1 MPSYDAH
8 VFDITRVIQLAI
20 APVFMLT
27 AVASIINALLGRL
40 ARAIDRRRYVFEDLL
55 PPAEAAARVGY
66 VAELEALARRIKLVL
81 WSISFSVLS
90 AILVCLL
97 IGTAFLGAYTSLDLS
112 RTVAI
117 LFIAAVFAL
126 TGSLLL
132 FLREVFMAAIFLQ
145 EEFARPHGRPPA
157 DTALPR

>member
-40 ARAIDRRRYVFEDLL
+40 ARAVDRRRAVEGMLETSEGEKHADGLVELRLL
-55 PPAEAAARVGY
+55 G
-66 VAELEALARRIKLVL
+66 RRIQLVL
-81 WSISFSVLS
+81 WSIGFAVLS

-97 IGTAFLGAYTSLDLS
+97 IGTAFMGAYTSLDLS

-117 LFIAAVFAL
+117 LFIASVSAL
-126 TGSLLL
+126 TGCLLL
-132 FLREVFMAAIFLQ
+132 FMREVFLAALSMQ
-145 EEFARPHGRPPA
+145 HNVRTRRGA
-157 DTALPR
+157 

>member
-8 VFDITRVIQLAI
+8 VFDVARVIQLAI

-40 ARAIDRRRYVFEDLL
+40 ARAVDRRRAVEGMLETSEGEKYAAGLVELRLL
-55 PPAEAAARVGY
+55 G
-66 VAELEALARRIKLVL
+66 RRIQLVL
-81 WSISFSVLS
+81 WSIGFAVLS

-97 IGTAFLGAYTSLDLS
+97 IGTAFMGAYTSLDLS

-117 LFIAAVFAL
+117 LFIASVAAL
-126 TGSLLL
+126 TGCLLL
-132 FLREVFMAAIFLQ
+132 FMREVFLAALSMQ
-145 EEFARPHGRPPA
+145 HNVRTRRGA
-157 DTALPR
+157 

>member
-27 AVASIINALLGRL
+27 AIASLINALLGRL
-40 ARAIDRRRYVFEDLL
+40 ARAIDRRRYVEDLL
-55 PPAEAAARVGY
+55 PASVGEQRIEY
-66 VAELEALARRIKLVL
+66 VVELELLARRIRLVL
-81 WSISFSVLS
+81 WSIGFCVMS
-90 AILVCLL
+90 ALLICLL

-117 LFIAAVFAL
+117 LFIGSVFAL
-126 TGSLLL
+126 TASLIV
-132 FLREVFMAAIFLQ
+132 FLREVLLAAISLH
-145 EEFARPHGRPPA
+145 EEIRVKAPAKPA
-157 DTALPR
+157 DTPLPR

>member
-27 AVASIINALLGRL
+27 AIASILNALLGRL
-40 ARAIDRRRYVFEDLL
+40 ARAIDRRRFVEEHLGGM
-55 PPAEAAARVGY
+55 EADVRGEAV
-66 VAELEALARRIKLVL
+66 VELELLARRIRLVL
-81 WSISFSVLS
+81 WSIGFSVFS
-90 AILVCLL
+90 ALLICLL

-117 LFIAAVFAL
+117 LFIAAVVAL
-126 TGSLLL
+126 TGCLLL
-132 FLREVFMAAIFLQ
+132 FLREVFLAAVSLHEDFR
-145 EEFARPHGRPPA
+145 AKRPAVPSGRPP
-157 DTALPR
+157 PH

>member
-40 ARAIDRRRYVFEDLL
+40 ARAVDRRRVVEAKMSDGADDHDDL
-55 PPAEAAARVGY
+55 V
-66 VAELEALARRIKLVL
+66 ELRLLARRIQLVL
-81 WSISFSVLS
+81 WSIGFAVMS
-90 AILVCLL
+90 ALMVCLL
-97 IGTAFLGAYTSLDLS
+97 IGTAFMGAYTSLDLS

-117 LFIAAVFAL
+117 LFIASVVAL
-126 TGSLLL
+126 TGCLLL
-132 FLREVFMAAIFLQ
+132 FMREVFLAALSVRHNLR
-145 EEFARPHGRPPA
+145 ARRGA
-157 DTALPR
+157 

>member
-40 ARAIDRRRYVFEDLL
+40 ARAVDRRRVV
-55 PPAEAAARVGY
+55 EAKVSDGADDHDSMV
-66 VAELEALARRIKLVL
+66 ELRLLARRIQLVL
-81 WSISFSVLS
+81 WSIGFAVMS
-90 AILVCLL
+90 ALMVCLL
-97 IGTAFLGAYTSLDLS
+97 IGTAFMGAYASLDLS

-117 LFIAAVFAL
+117 LFIASVVAL
-126 TGSLLL
+126 TGCLLI
-132 FLREVFMAAIFLQ
+132 FMREVFLAALSVHHNVR
-145 EEFARPHGRPPA
+145 ARRGA
-157 DTALPR
+157 